1 MSFTYRGNIIRIIS
15 ARKATKNER
24 KIYEKK
30 IKYINGDKVTIYNNP
45 NEDMEDDIP
54 DEIDFSNAEPFRNT
68 ELAKRMG
75 RPNLNYILEP
85 DIVKYFNNLTELNH
99 FLRSQINSLKMLN
112 HA

>member
-1 MSFTYRGNIIRIIS
+1 MKEKYM
-15 ARKATKNER
+15 K
-24 KIYEKK
+24 KK

-45 NEDMEDDIP
+45 NEDLDDDIP
-54 DEIDFSNAEPFRNT
+54 DEIDFSNAESFRNT

-75 RPNLNYILEP
+75 KPSLNYILEP
-85 DIVKYFNNLTELNH
+85 DIAKYFNNLTELNH